1 MDGKQS
7 SHRTKMKNLN
17 KYFIIVIRLILG
29 AVFLWASFDKI
40 IDPAS
45 FAKNISNYHVVPF
58 GLENTVAIILPWLE
72 FFIGT
77 GMILG
82 IMVNGSIIISSFLL
96 ILFNILIAQA
106 ILRGFNIECG
116 CGLKDGQIVGIEKI
130 LENFVLLGFAYF
142 LNLRDE
148 KIFELF
154 PKTNLSDK

>member
-1 MDGKQS
+1 
-7 SHRTKMKNLN
+7 MKSLT
-17 KYFIIVIRLILG
+17 KYFIIFLRLILG

-40 IDPAS
+40 LDPAS
-45 FAKNISNYHVVPF
+45 FAKNISNYHVVPL

-82 IMVNGSIIISSFLL
+82 IMVDGSIIISSFLL

-116 CGLKDGQIVGIEKI
+116 CGLKDGQMVGIEKI
-130 LENFVLLGFAYF
+130 LENFILIGFAYI
-142 LNLRDE
+142 LNLRDK

>member
-1 MDGKQS
+1 
-7 SHRTKMKNLN
+7 MKNLN
-17 KYFIIVIRLILG
+17 KYFIIFIRLILG

-58 GLENTVAIILPWLE
+58 GLENTVAVILPWLE

-130 LENFVLLGFAYF
+130 LENFVILGFAYF